1 MVKPDGVT
9 RGLVGNIITRF
20 EQKGFIIQDL
30 KMLQFTK
37 KQAEEFYKVHKER
50 PFFAE
55 LVQFITSGPVVAVVV
70 EGRNAISAARTILG
84 ATDSSKAESGS
95 IRGDYG
101 LGYTDNSY
109 MHQTLQQL

>member
-1 MVKPDGVT
+1 MCCVIPPASLSCTPVPLILSKSDVFP
-9 RGLVGNIITRF
+9 
-20 EQKGFIIQDL
+20 
-30 KMLQFTK
+30 
-37 KQAEEFYKVHKER
+37 
-50 PFFAE
+50 E

-101 LGYTDNSY
+101 LGYTDNIIHASDSAASFE
-109 MHQTLQQL
+109 HEQGVAFQ